1 MLLVAV
7 LATSPSPEP
16 QATGI
21 KPAHPAKSHA
31 SRELAKLAP
40 ADEYFGPLRM
50 SGLAIR
56 MRIDVL
62 GRRYHAR
69 SESDDDLLHDAGD
82 VETAL
87 HVWSGRYPLDTWLA
101 PTAFHLAQLYAVI
114 QTPVARARAN
124 ATFRYVDASFGATH
138 DGHLARLRI
147 AQGFPALHVESPLAS
162 PTPGTSPLPDTP
174 TPAVIASP
182 ATSGAPVT
190 GSPAPAPSTTASA
203 PGTPSPSPPTRRLN
217 FTSGATTNCGGI
229 GNRANLPQSAG
240 L

>member
-7 LATSPSPEP
+7 LATLPSPKP
-16 QATGI
+16 QAIGI
-21 KPAHPAKSHA
+21 KPAHPANSHA

-87 HVWSGRYPLDTWLA
+87 HIWSGRYPHDTWLA

-114 QTPVARARAN
+114 QTPVARVRAS
-124 ATFRYVDASFGATH
+124 AAFRFVDASFGATH
-138 DGHLARLRI
+138 DAHLARLRI
-147 AQGFPALHVESPLAS
+147 AQGFPALNVESPLAS
-162 PTPGTSPLPDTP
+162 PTPGPSSLPDASA
-174 TPAVIASP
+174 PAVVASP

-190 GSPAPAPSTTASA
+190 GSPPPAPSTTASA
-203 PGTPSPSPPTRRLN
+203 PPTPSPSPSPRR
-217 FTSGATTNCGGI
+217 
-229 GNRANLPQSAG
+229 
-240 L
+240 

>member
-1 MLLVAV
+1 MISTMLLVAIIV
-7 LATSPSPEP
+7 TSPSPEP

-21 KPAHPAKSHA
+21 NPAHPAKSHA

-87 HVWSGRYPLDTWLA
+87 HLWSGRYPHDTWLA

-114 QTPVARARAN
+114 QTPVARVRAG
-124 ATFRYVDASFGATH
+124 AAFRFVDASFGATH
-138 DGHLARLRI
+138 DAHLARLRI

-162 PTPGTSPLPDTP
+162 PTPGTSPLPD
-174 TPAVIASP
+174 AS
-182 ATSGAPVT
+182 APVA
-190 GSPAPAPSTTASA
+190 GSPAPAPSTTAS
-203 PGTPSPSPPTRRLN
+203 PPPTPSPSPSPLR
-217 FTSGATTNCGGI
+217 
-229 GNRANLPQSAG
+229 
-240 L
+240 

>member
-7 LATSPSPEP
+7 LATSSSPEP
-16 QATGI
+16 QAIGTN
-21 KPAHPAKSHA
+21 PAHPATSHA

-87 HVWSGRYPLDTWLA
+87 HLWSGRYPHDTWLA

-114 QTPVARARAN
+114 QTPVARVRA
-124 ATFRYVDASFGATH
+124 AAAFRYVGGSFGATH
-138 DGHLARLRI
+138 DAHLARLRI
-147 AQGFPALHVESPLAS
+147 AQGFPALHVESPIAS
-162 PTPGTSPLPDTP
+162 PTPSTSPFPDGTMP
-174 TPAVIASP
+174 TVVSSP
-182 ATSGAPVT
+182 TTSGAPVA
-190 GSPAPAPSTTASA
+190 GSPAPAASMTASA
-203 PGTPSPSPPTRRLN
+203 PPTPSPSPRR
-217 FTSGATTNCGGI
+217 
-229 GNRANLPQSAG
+229 
-240 L
+240 

>member
-1 MLLVAV
+1 MILTMLLVAV
-7 LATSPSPEP
+7 LARSPSPEP
-16 QATGI
+16 RPTGT
-21 KPAHPAKSHA
+21 KPQHPAKSHA
-31 SRELAKLAP
+31 SRAIAKLAP

-87 HVWSGRYPLDTWLA
+87 HLWSGRYPHDTWLA

-114 QTPVARARAN
+114 QTPVARARAS
-124 ATFRYVDASFGATH
+124 AAFRFVDASFGATH
-138 DGHLARLRI
+138 DAHLARLRI

-162 PTPGTSPLPDTP
+162 PTPGTSPLPD
-174 TPAVIASP
+174 AS
-182 ATSGAPVT
+182 APVA
-190 GSPAPAPSTTASA
+190 GSPAPGPSTTAS
-203 PGTPSPSPPTRRLN
+203 PPPTPSPSPLPRR
-217 FTSGATTNCGGI
+217 
-229 GNRANLPQSAG
+229 
-240 L
+240 

>member
-1 MLLVAV
+1 MISTMLLVAV
-7 LATSPSPEP
+7 LATSSSPEP
-16 QATGI
+16 QATGT
-21 KPAHPAKSHA
+21 KPAHPATSHA

-87 HVWSGRYPLDTWLA
+87 HLWSGRYPHDTWLA

-114 QTPVARARAN
+114 QTPVARVRA
-124 ATFRYVDASFGATH
+124 AAAFRYVGGSFGATH
-138 DGHLARLRI
+138 DAHLARLRI
-147 AQGFPALHVESPLAS
+147 AQGFPALHVESPIAS
-162 PTPGTSPLPDTP
+162 PTPSTSPFPDGTM
-174 TPAVIASP
+174 PAVVSSP
-182 ATSGAPVT
+182 TTSGAPVA
-190 GSPAPAPSTTASA
+190 GSPAPAASMTASA
-203 PGTPSPSPPTRRLN
+203 PPTPSPSPRR
-217 FTSGATTNCGGI
+217 
-229 GNRANLPQSAG
+229 
-240 L
+240 